1 MKVLKRPAAHPKKG
15 KARERNKQLA
25 KQYMRTNPIP
35 PLYHPNPKI
44 VFGFVC
50 VWSLYCIGKC
60 LYLDFASQLHFT
72 MEHYEKVSKWTF
84 AKWIKVIAQFNYQSI
99 IAQFN
104 YQSIPIFFCIM
115 FHNEYAFLGV
125 SLPPVRHPNLLSSCS
140 WSGTGR
146 RERKKD
152 AQRRRSS

>member
-1 MKVLKRPAAHPKKG
+1 MFADLPHTKVAQTGSMKVLKRPAAHPKKG

-84 AKWIKVIAQFNYQSI
+84 AK
-99 IAQFN
+99 
-104 YQSIPIFFCIM
+104 
-115 FHNEYAFLGV
+115 
-125 SLPPVRHPNLLSSCS
+125 
-140 WSGTGR
+140 
-146 RERKKD
+146 
-152 AQRRRSS
+152 

>member
-1 MKVLKRPAAHPKKG
+1 MVERWVARLPLVFADLPHTKVAQTGSMKVLKRPAAHPKKG

-72 MEHYEKVSKWTF
+72 MEHYEKVSKWAF
-84 AKWIKVIAQFNYQSI
+84 AK
-99 IAQFN
+99 
-104 YQSIPIFFCIM
+104 
-115 FHNEYAFLGV
+115 
-125 SLPPVRHPNLLSSCS
+125 
-140 WSGTGR
+140 
-146 RERKKD
+146 
-152 AQRRRSS
+152 